1 MNAWVILPGRLKS
14 FREEVIRYLKLS
26 HARSTWTKIKGHDR
40 QETYDKV
47 YKAQRPTT
55 GRYNWHPGCRGTCM
69 VSRNHSGKYIEA
81 RFWKGLSSMLRS
93 LHAGKSKIKVPIR

>member
-40 QETYDKV
+40 QKKHMIKFIKLRGLQLEG
-47 YKAQRPTT
+47 TT
-55 GRYNWHPGCRGTCM
+55 GTQDA
-69 VSRNHSGKYIEA
+69 E
-81 RFWKGLSSMLRS
+81 
-93 LHAGKSKIKVPIR
+93 VPAWYQETIQGST